1 LSQINPLQMLIR
13 QGSTYANSTLTATAT
28 PPGGTF
34 TWTFALNGIVDIDGT
49 GNQVQIVGLTTGATD
64 VVVLYTAPDGR
75 TATASV
81 LVRVFYPTI
90 LVHGIASSAEIW
102 ATLRTTLE
110 SKGLLYDDCFAVAS
124 TDVDF
129 CAIDFTGAGLPEGNQ
144 TDFMTEG
151 QILGTYITNLLRY
164 TGAAKINLVA
174 HSMGGL
180 VSRAAIQRYGHA
192 GDVDLL
198 LTVGTPNLGSPLA
211 NLLSDPLNEYSAL
224 GAVVEAFP
232 QHLNANS
239 SGVQSL
245 RTDSPLLLNLNSTAS
260 VELPATTHY
269 VSVIGTESPTI
280 SAAAV
285 VGYDSLVGL
294 FCELGPNSAD
304 CANVSSNQTVID
316 DFLPSSDLL
325 VSSDS
330 QNLHSVDPFVQVS
343 TAQLQCGHT
352 SEPGLV
358 VDLALEYMGL
368 Q

>member
-1 LSQINPLQMLIR
+1 
-13 QGSTYANSTLTATAT
+13 
-28 PPGGTF
+28 
-34 TWTFALNGIVDIDGT
+34 
-49 GNQVQIVGLTTGATD
+49 
-64 VVVLYTAPDGR
+64 
-75 TATASV
+75 
-81 LVRVFYPTI
+81 
-90 LVHGIASSAEIW
+90 
-102 ATLRTTLE
+102 
-110 SKGLLYDDCFAVAS
+110 
-124 TDVDF
+124 
-129 CAIDFTGAGLPEGNQ
+129 
-144 TDFMTEG
+144 
-151 QILGTYITNLLRY
+151 
-164 TGAAKINLVA
+164 
-174 HSMGGL
+174 L